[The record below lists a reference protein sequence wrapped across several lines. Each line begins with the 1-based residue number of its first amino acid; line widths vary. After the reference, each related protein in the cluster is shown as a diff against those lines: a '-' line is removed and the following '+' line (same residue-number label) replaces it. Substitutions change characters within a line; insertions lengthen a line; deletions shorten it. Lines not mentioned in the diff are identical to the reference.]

1 MSERLRVALVAHD
14 GRKQDLLEWATWN
27 KGVLS
32 KVELWA
38 TRTTGEL
45 VAQATGLHVQLLL
58 SGPLGGDAQIA
69 ARIARGEL
77 DLLVFLWDPL
87 AIQPHAADVQ
97 SLIRLAVLHD
107 VAIACNRRTADLL
120 ISSPLLRA
128 RGLERSA

>member
-77 DLLVFLWDPL
+77 DLLVFFWDPL